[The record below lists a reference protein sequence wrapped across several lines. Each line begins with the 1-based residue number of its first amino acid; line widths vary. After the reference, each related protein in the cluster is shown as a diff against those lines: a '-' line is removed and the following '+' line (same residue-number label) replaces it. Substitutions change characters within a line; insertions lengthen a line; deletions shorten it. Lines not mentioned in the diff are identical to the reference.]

1 MIITNCPR
9 CGSMNITTAG
19 VCTNCGWSQFTKS
32 TVSTCVSKT
41 IGEIELKVSGKALL
55 DDYKR
60 LLLENRNLKERIAE
74 LEEQARALKARK
86 ATTERANDT
95 RRTVVLGSLV
105 LQEIDKDTAAS
116 KALRSWLSKELPEK
130 LTRDRDREIFA
141 ELLTK
146 ISRSDDA

>member
-1 MIITNCPR
+1 MVR
-9 CGSMNITTAG
+9 R
-19 VCTNCGWSQFTKS
+19 
-32 TVSTCVSKT
+32 T
-41 IGEIELKVSGKALL
+41 I
-55 DDYKR
+55 DQ
-60 LLLENRNLKERIAE
+60 RIAE

-86 ATTERANDT
+86 ATTERANET
-95 RRTVVLGSLV
+95 RRTVVIGSLV

>member
-1 MIITNCPR
+1 MCTFRILNSSNSPLHNVSVFENIVEWISVVLPIATN
-9 CGSMNITTAG
+9 G
-19 VCTNCGWSQFTKS
+19 VVGRMARR
-32 TVSTCVSKT
+32 T
-41 IGEIELKVSGKALL
+41 I
-55 DDYKR
+55 DQ
-60 LLLENRNLKERIAE
+60 RIAE

-146 ISRSDDA
+146 ISRSDDV